1 VREEQVMKL
10 ADEEMIIRHHQSND
24 NKISELWMSW

>member
-24 NKISELWMSW
+24 NKI